1 MFLDMHIHESTCS
14 SDSRMTLAEIVETA
28 KIKGLDGVC
37 ITDHDSMGLREQAEA
52 YSREIGFPIFVGVEY
67 YSLWGDITAFGID
80 TFPDT
85 RIPAQDFIDQVN
97 AAGGFCVAC
106 HPFRSNNRGL
116 KEHLRDVHGLH
127 GVEVLNGSTDLT
139 ANRLALARCRELGLA
154 AIGASDAHWTSQV
167 GVYATYVPGHPR
179 TISELVQALHQGGV
193 HPAIWEN
200 DGYRI
205 ADTF

>member
-28 KIKGLDGVC
+28 KITGLDGLC

-127 GVEVLNGSTDLT
+127 GVEVLNGSTDLA

>member
-85 RIPAQDFIDQVN
+85 R
-97 AAGGFCVAC
+97 GFCVAC

-127 GVEVLNGSTDLT
+127 GVEVLNGSTDLA